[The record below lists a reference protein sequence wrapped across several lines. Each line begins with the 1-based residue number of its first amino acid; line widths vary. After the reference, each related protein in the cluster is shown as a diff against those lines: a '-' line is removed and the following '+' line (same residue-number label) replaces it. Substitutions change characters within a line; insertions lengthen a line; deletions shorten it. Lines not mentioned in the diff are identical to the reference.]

1 MALLNGSIGFVGVSG
16 EFFCR
21 HSLDLK
27 RRARLDHVFFLGYCN
42 DYQQY
47 FPTIENASEGG
58 YGATP
63 GVSTAEVGAGEQ
75 MMNAALIQLYRM
87 RGKYQ
92 DMPWE
97 GSK

>member
-1 MALLNGSIGFVGVSG
+1 
-16 EFFCR
+16 
-21 HSLDLK
+21 
-27 RRARLDHVFFLGYCN
+27 
-42 DYQQY
+42 
-47 FPTIENASEGG
+47 
-58 YGATP
+58 
-63 GVSTAEVGAGEQ
+63 VGAGEQ

>member
-1 MALLNGSIGFVGVSG
+1 MKLAHNGTTRSARAAPPLGFENPWGN
-16 EFFCR
+16 
-21 HSLDLK
+21 
-27 RRARLDHVFFLGYCN
+27 LGSYSSVPP
-42 DYQQY
+42 YQQY

-58 YGATP
+58 YGADP